1 MRRLLPLL
9 AITGALA
16 FAGGA
21 LAIVGGR
28 PDAGHPYA
36 GAVFSDHELCSG
48 SFVSTTVF
56 VTAAHCFTDGQ
67 QVSITFGRV
76 THPGAVFTTA
86 DPTFAGVVHVD
97 PQFCLGCT
105 NGRTGADTHD
115 LAVVTVSGAGAS
127 PPYAELPAAG
137 LDDTLASGTAVD
149 VVGYGATAVKGGTVL
164 AYGTRQVATT
174 ALASAGVLDGEFLKL
189 LAGPGACTGDSGGP
203 VLLAGTDTMVAVNS
217 FSEGNP
223 NCNGTSYAE
232 RLDTADARAFIA
244 RWR

>member
-9 AITGALA
+9 TALAALA

-21 LAIVGGR
+21 LAVVGGA

-48 SFVSTTVF
+48 SFVSATAF
-56 VTAAHCFTDGQ
+56 VTAAHCFADGE
-67 QVSITFGRV
+67 QVSVTFGRV
-76 THPGAVFTTA
+76 THPGAVFTTS
-86 DPTFAGVVHVD
+86 DPTFTGVVHVD

-115 LAVVTVSGAGAS
+115 LAVVTVTGAGAS
-127 PPYAELPAAG
+127 PPYAQLPAPG
-137 LDDTLASGTAVD
+137 LDDTLATGTSVD
-149 VVGYGATAVKGGTVL
+149 VVGYGASAYKGGTVL

-174 ALASAGVLDGEFLKL
+174 SLASAGVLGGEFLKL
-189 LAGPGACTGDSGGP
+189 LAGPGGCVGDSGGP

-217 FSEGNP
+217 FSAGNP

-232 RLDTADARAFIA
+232 RLDTADAQAFVGT
-244 RWR
+244 WR